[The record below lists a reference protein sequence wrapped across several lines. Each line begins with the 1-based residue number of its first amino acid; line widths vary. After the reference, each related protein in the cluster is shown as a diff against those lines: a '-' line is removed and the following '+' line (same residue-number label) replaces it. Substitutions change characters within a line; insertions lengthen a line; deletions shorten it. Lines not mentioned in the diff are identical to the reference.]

1 MALTAGRATVHLVP
15 QSVSK
20 DELRELARRL
30 FGDNARVQRA
40 RRYRAGYEASV
51 TIGGR
56 VAVREEGPSPR
67 QALLRLR
74 ETLRLL
80 QVRTKDHEGGAR

>member
-1 MALTAGRATVHLVP
+1 MNRDTLHLVP

-20 DELRELARRL
+20 EELRDLARRL
-30 FGDNARVQRA
+30 FGDDARVQRA
-40 RRYRAGYEASV
+40 RRYGAGYEASV
-51 TIGGR
+51 TLGGR

-67 QALLRLR
+67 QALLKLR

-80 QVRTKDHEGGAR
+80 QVRTKVQQGGTTR